1 MAIYRKINP
10 KLLSDRSALI
20 DVVPNL
26 PVKYVPPRKF
36 KPKDIDVF
44 TKAGRTA
51 KSVVKKGI
59 KFGVAAGALAGVGY
73 LASEPSREYNMGPKT
88 YEPRDLRSP
97 VIYRGLEDFE

>member
-26 PVKYVPPRKF
+26 PVKYVPPKKF
-36 KPKDIDVF
+36 KPKDVDVF
-44 TKAGRTA
+44 TKVGRTA

-59 KFGVAAGALAGVGY
+59 GFGAAGAALTGLGY
-73 LASEPSREYNMGPKT
+73 LATESSREYNMGPKT
-88 YEPRDLRSP
+88 YEPRDLRKT
-97 VIYRGLEDFE
+97 VIYSGLEDI

>member
-26 PVKYVPPRKF
+26 PVKFVPPKKF
-36 KPKDIDVF
+36 KPKAEDVF

-59 KFGVAAGALAGVGY
+59 KFGLAGAALTGAGY
-73 LASEPSREYNMGPKT
+73 YAFEPERNYAKAPKT

-97 VIYRGLEDFE
+97 IIYKPSEDF